1 MPLIPGLNLCFRQL
15 TLTHLNIALIHLGA
29 LATSKGIIKG
39 LETKQLSEELRFILQ
54 KLAQF
59 HCIYFDRTQSSYMR
73 QSSVG
78 ILDIFALYEAKLKGD
93 IPDLFKETSAINL
106 KCDICSGSNLLLPDE
121 SITTRYNEDNGR
133 CGNSKWKDRDV
144 CFVIKDK
151 VSAWMALWRTMWTQ
165 SSACERSDEEL
176 IFLPK
181 KLLMLSGFMLWPT
194 LPCHWDTLV
203 SIFGGGDTCWRNRI
217 STALCSSLEGN

>member
-1 MPLIPGLNLCFRQL
+1 MPLIPGLNLRFLRL

-59 HCIYFDRTQSSYMR
+59 HCIYFDRTQSSYTQ

-78 ILDIFALYEAKLKGD
+78 ILDIFALYEAKLKGDIKSD

-121 SITTRYNEDNGR
+121 SITTRYNEDNER
-133 CGNSKWKDRDV
+133 CGNSK
-144 CFVIKDK
+144 
-151 VSAWMALWRTMWTQ
+151 
-165 SSACERSDEEL
+165 
-176 IFLPK
+176 
-181 KLLMLSGFMLWPT
+181 
-194 LPCHWDTLV
+194 
-203 SIFGGGDTCWRNRI
+203 
-217 STALCSSLEGN
+217 